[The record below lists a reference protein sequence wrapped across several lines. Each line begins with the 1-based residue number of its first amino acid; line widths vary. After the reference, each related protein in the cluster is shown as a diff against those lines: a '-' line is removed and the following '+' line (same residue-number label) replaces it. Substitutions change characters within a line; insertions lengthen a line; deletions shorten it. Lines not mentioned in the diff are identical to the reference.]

1 MARCIIMPYLPEFVT
16 YCACCNKSLR
26 YDVLM
31 ANTTNR
37 MPEKLGLPLPRLCL
51 AITGHRESNA
61 AFTAN
66 RNSVATSLSKLFDA
80 ADVVIKRQNGGAGP
94 TRLFSMLAHGADLM
108 AVDEALSRGWDVTAP
123 LPFGLDLNIAINSD
137 PATAEEF
144 DLLLARERIA
154 DRDLSERATH
164 IRDVAARAL
173 LFELAEADAVMADA
187 HRAMLQT
194 RADPLSTRRF
204 SDLASGRVAAAGRVM
219 IEQSDALVAIW
230 DGVAQGGI
238 GGTRHTIASA
248 VDAGT
253 PVIWINASKPGTVSV
268 LRSPEDMFVLDRAE
282 PVNNKD
288 AMEAVIGSLVTPPEA
303 DQNQHA
309 IDFHTEQWHP
319 SSSARFHAYRRVE
332 AVFGGQ
338 AVREKFA
345 SLRQHYESPEDV
357 ASGSC
362 SDLLRAS
369 HALPG
374 GDTEFVEQI
383 EKEVM
388 QRYAWADGL
397 STYLSDAY
405 RGGMTT
411 NFVLSALA
419 IIAGV
424 TYLPLA
430 SVDAKW
436 PFALTEFIL
445 LAMIVTITAIGRRKN
460 WHGRWFET
468 RRVAEYFRHA
478 PIMLLLGVAR
488 SSGRWPRGADT
499 EWPEYYAREVLR
511 ELGLPAVKIDHAYL
525 RAVLETLLLRHASS
539 QRIYHEGKAQRLSR
553 VHHGLDGLSE
563 LLFKCAILSVASYL
577 ALLVAASAGLVPGHW
592 PHDLSKVFT
601 FLGVSLPALGGALAG
616 IRYFGDFERFA
627 SISEI
632 TAGKLAEVEDRIAT
646 LLNAPEGQLAYSQV
660 AALAHNIDD
669 IVVTEIENW
678 QSVFGSKQIAVP
690 V

>member
-1 MARCIIMPYLPEFVT
+1 
-16 YCACCNKSLR
+16 
-26 YDVLM
+26 M
-31 ANTTNR
+31 ANTTAR
-37 MPEKLGLPLPRLCL
+37 IPEKLGLPLPRLCL

-61 AFTAN
+61 GFAAN
-66 RNSVATSLSKLFDA
+66 RDGVAASLSLLFDA
-80 ADVVIKRQNGGAGP
+80 ADTVVKRQNGGAGP

-137 PATAEEF
+137 PATAEDF
-144 DLLLARERIA
+144 DLLLAQKPIA
-154 DRDLSERATH
+154 DPELSRRAAH

-173 LFELAEADAVMADA
+173 LFELAEADVAMAVA
-187 HRAMLQT
+187 HRTMLQT

-204 SDLASGRVAAAGRVM
+204 ADLASGRVAAAGRVM

-230 DGVAQGGI
+230 DGVAPGGI

-248 VDAGT
+248 VEAGT
-253 PVIWINASKPGTVSV
+253 PVVWINASKPGSVTV
-268 LRSPEDMFVLDRAE
+268 LRSPEDMFVLDGAE
-282 PVNNKD
+282 PLND
-288 AMEAVIGSLVTPPEA
+288 GAAMETFIGSLIDPPEA
-303 DQNQHA
+303 DQNERA
-309 IDFHTEQWHP
+309 IDFHTEQWHAA
-319 SSSARFHAYRRVE
+319 SSRRFHAYRRIE
-332 AVFGGQ
+332 ALFGAQ
-338 AVREKFA
+338 AVGEKFGH
-345 SLRQHYESPEDV
+345 LKQHYESPQDI
-357 ASGSC
+357 AGGNC
-362 SDLLRAS
+362 SSLLLAAR
-369 HALPG
+369 ALPG
-374 GDTEFVEQI
+374 GDTGFVGQI
-383 EKEVM
+383 ESEVI
-388 QRYAWADGL
+388 QRFAWADGL

-411 NFVLSALA
+411 NFILSALA

-424 TYLPLA
+424 AYLPLA

-436 PFALTEFIL
+436 PFALAEFIL
-445 LAMIVTITAIGRRKN
+445 LGLIVLITAIGRRKK

-511 ELGLPAVKIDHAYL
+511 ELGLPAVKIDDAYL
-525 RAVLETLLLRHASS
+525 RSVLDSLLLRHASS

-563 LLFKCAILSVASYL
+563 LLFKFAILSVASYL
-577 ALLVAASAGLVPGHW
+577 TLLVTASAGLVPHHL
-592 PHDLSKVFT
+592 PHDLSKIFT

-632 TAGKLAEVEDRIAT
+632 TAGKLAEVETRIAT
-646 LLNAPEGQLAYSQV
+646 LLDAPEGQLAYGQV